1 MAQVISRKLI
11 CPGLSD
17 QILICNE
24 PLSLRL
30 GLASRSA
37 ARDSIRFLLF
47 FSLFSRLARLFRAV
61 WGVGSSKLRRS
72 LPSHRS
78 GEMGHARKKSFV
90 SLEHTHKKKK
100 LCEKTVCDLKPEVAT

>member
-24 PLSLRL
+24 PLSLSL

-37 ARDSIRFLLF
+37 ARDSIRFLFFVGVF
-47 FSLFSRLARLFRAV
+47 FSDFSALFGAAANFADRYGAIEAV
-61 WGVGSSKLRRS
+61 KWAACEKNICLS
-72 LPSHRS
+72 LN
-78 GEMGHARKKSFV
+78 
-90 SLEHTHKKKK
+90 THKEK
-100 LCEKTVCDLKPEVAT
+100 LVKIINKSVTLKPKLPPDG